1 MTVSAPAELP
11 LRTPAGPEKKDIT
24 RLVVAASIGN
34 AMEWYD
40 IAIYGWASA
49 RSRYRPRSTT

>member
-11 LRTPAGPEKKDIT
+11 LRTTADPEKKDIT
-24 RLVVAASIGN
+24 RLVVATSIGN

-40 IAIYGWASA
+40 IAI
-49 RSRYRPRSTT
+49 